1 MDTKLTEGNPL
12 SVILKFMLPLMVGN
26 IFQQLYNF
34 VDTIIVGRF
43 VGPGALA
50 AVGSTGTVMF
60 FIIGT
65 TTGMVMGFTVIT
77 SQKYGSG
84 DEDAVKKSFT
94 NGIYLSLAHIVLSTL
109 VMVLAIRGILVLM
122 NTPDDIFDDAY
133 SYISIICWGIFATA
147 FYNYF
152 SSILRAIGNSLIPL
166 ISLLISAGL
175 NVCLDLLFIIV
186 FKLGTAGAA
195 YATVLSQAVS
205 ALFCIVYIYLK
216 VGVLRPGKKHW
227 RLSGT
232 IIRGELMQGIPMAL
246 QTGITAS
253 GTMIMQSA
261 FNMFGSI
268 AVAGVT
274 GASKLQILIT
284 QAMFTAGQTMSA
296 YVGQNFGKR
305 DFARIRKGVTA
316 CMKIFIIYSVAAA
329 LLTTLLLPVVLPIFF
344 ESGTDISIYLPWARI
359 YIIESAV
366 CYFFLAMI
374 FVYRSTIQSIGHSFA
389 AMIMGGA
396 ELVARVIMSGISM
409 IVASF
414 YLAAGA
420 DAFAWVVAAVTG
432 IIIYRILLPKTEKRI
447 MEAAAKEEARL
458 EAKRLS
464 GEL

>member
-43 VGPGALA
+43 VGAGALA

-77 SQKYGSG
+77 SQKYGFG

-94 NGIYLSLAHIVLSTL
+94 NGIYLTLIHIALSTL
-109 VMVLAIRGILVLM
+109 VMVVAIRGILVLM

-133 SYISIICWGIFATA
+133 GYISIICWGIFATA

-175 NVCLDLLFIIV
+175 NVCLDLLFIVV
-186 FKLGTAGAA
+186 FKMGTAGAA
-195 YATVLSQAVS
+195 YATVLSQGVS
-205 ALFCIVYIYLK
+205 ALFCIVYINFKVAVLK
-216 VGVLRPGKKHW
+216 PGRKHW
-227 RLSGT
+227 KISGS
-232 IIRGELMQGIPMAL
+232 IIKGELMQGIPMAL

-305 DFARIRKGVTA
+305 DFDRIRKGVSA
-316 CMKIFIIYSVAAA
+316 CMKIFIVYSIAAA

-344 ESGTDISIYLPWARI
+344 DSGTDISLYLPWARI

-366 CYFFLAMI
+366 CYFFLALI
-374 FVYRSTIQSIGHSFA
+374 FIYRSSIQSIGHSFA

-396 ELVARVIMSGISM
+396 ELFARIVMSGISM
-409 IVASF
+409 LVASF
-414 YLAAGA
+414 YLAAAA
-420 DAFAWVVAAVTG
+420 DAFAWVVAAITG
-432 IIIYRILLPKTEKRI
+432 IVIYRILMPRTEKAVT
-447 MEAAAKEEARL
+447 EAAAKEEARL

-464 GEL
+464 GEM